1 MKVLF
6 VSGLLLQRKWIRDL
20 LPTKKLEELKEF
32 AEVETADSSDKQAII
47 YKARDADVILSAG
60 KASIDAEIINSA
72 DNLKM
77 IQTTSVG
84 FDHVDSSASLENGVI
99 ICNVGESCANSVAE
113 LCFGLILDL
122 ARRISAHD
130 RLMRDGGWERLEP
143 ERQFVIRYKT
153 LGIVGLGAIGTRM
166 AQIGKYGFDMNV
178 IATDPYITG
187 DKAGLYGAELV
198 DLPTLMKESDVVT
211 VHVPLSA
218 STRHL
223 IGERELRLMKPSAI
237 IVNSSRGPVVDEEAL
252 IRVLVEKRIGGA
264 GLDVFE
270 TEPLP
275 KESPLRRLENVV
287 IAPHIGSTSGT
298 VKHMFEVAFD
308 NVIRVASGKQPM
320 NIQTPKTYY
329 SSLKWEK

>member
-1 MKVLF
+1 
-6 VSGLLLQRKWIRDL
+6 
-20 LPTKKLEELKEF
+20 
-32 AEVETADSSDKQAII
+32 
-47 YKARDADVILSAG
+47 
-60 KASIDAEIINSA
+60 
-72 DNLKM
+72 
-77 IQTTSVG
+77 
-84 FDHVDSSASLENGVI
+84 
-99 ICNVGESCANSVAE
+99 
-113 LCFGLILDL
+113 
-122 ARRISAHD
+122 
-130 RLMRDGGWERLEP
+130 MRDGGWERLEP

-153 LGIVGLGAIGTRM
+153 LGIVGLGTIGTRM
-166 AQIGKYGFDMNV
+166 AQIAKYGFDMNV

-187 DKAGLYGAELV
+187 DKAGLCGAELV

-237 IVNSSRGPVVDEEAL
+237 IINSSRGPVVDEEAL
-252 IRVLVEKRIGGA
+252 IRVLVEKRISGA

-320 NIQTPKTYY
+320 NIQTPKTYFT
-329 SSLKWEK
+329 SLKWEK